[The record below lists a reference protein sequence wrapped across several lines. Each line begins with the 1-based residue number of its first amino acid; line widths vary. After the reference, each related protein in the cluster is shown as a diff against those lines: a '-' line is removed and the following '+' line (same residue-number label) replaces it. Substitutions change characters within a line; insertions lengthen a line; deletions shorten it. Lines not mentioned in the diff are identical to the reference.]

1 MPWQPGLATLFKYG
15 LFDSNWP
22 NKGSNYRG
30 IFEMARFSPGPV
42 RRYRWKELGL
52 FIVLF
57 MILVLEMIQLPIA
70 QYYQSKI
77 QTNQLSIPFSTALLP
92 SFRDLIPVFGLIAA
106 LVGMNLLLS
115 VFFSRSDQILLPLA
129 G

>member
-1 MPWQPGLATLFKYG
+1 
-15 LFDSNWP
+15 
-22 NKGSNYRG
+22 
-30 IFEMARFSPGPV
+30 MARFSPGPV

-52 FIVLF
+52 FIIPF

-106 LVGMNLLLS
+106 LVGMNILLS
-115 VFFSRSDQILLPLA
+115 FFFSRSDQILLPLA
-129 G
+129 GLMSGVGVLIVEATQ